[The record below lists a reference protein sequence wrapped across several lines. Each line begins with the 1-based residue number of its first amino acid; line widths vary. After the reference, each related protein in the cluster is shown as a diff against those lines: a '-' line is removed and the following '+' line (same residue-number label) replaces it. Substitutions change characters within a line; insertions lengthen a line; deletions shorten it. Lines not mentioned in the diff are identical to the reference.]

1 MTERVKIGLVGTG
14 YWGKNLLRNFVN
26 CTLTTVTAVCDAN
39 TELAKTRIEDYGDI
53 EIYADVTTMLENA
66 NVDAIAVATP
76 VRTHFDI
83 AMAALRCG
91 KHVLVEKPIALNY
104 EQATQL
110 VAEASNNNLTL
121 MCDHTFCY
129 SGPVRRIRQVIE
141 SGILGD
147 VVTINSTR
155 TNLGLFQKDVNVLWD
170 LAPHDLS
177 ICEYIL
183 GDSYSPVSVRA
194 TGTKHP
200 HSPFVADA
208 HMHLSLENNVNIAI
222 HNSWLAP
229 TKTRQFTIVGTKK
242 MLVWDDLSPNDK
254 VKICHKNMRKDGEV
268 FVYTDDGTTC
278 PSIDMTEPLL
288 EVANDFARCVL
299 TGDSPV
305 APGHTA
311 AQIVQILELADECL
325 VTSETLEVSS

>member
-129 SGPVRRIRQVIE
+129 
-141 SGILGD
+141 
-147 VVTINSTR
+147 
-155 TNLGLFQKDVNVLWD
+155 
-170 LAPHDLS
+170 
-177 ICEYIL
+177 
-183 GDSYSPVSVRA
+183 
-194 TGTKHP
+194 
-200 HSPFVADA
+200 
-208 HMHLSLENNVNIAI
+208 
-222 HNSWLAP
+222 
-229 TKTRQFTIVGTKK
+229 
-242 MLVWDDLSPNDK
+242 
-254 VKICHKNMRKDGEV
+254 
-268 FVYTDDGTTC
+268 
-278 PSIDMTEPLL
+278 
-288 EVANDFARCVL
+288 
-299 TGDSPV
+299 
-305 APGHTA
+305 
-311 AQIVQILELADECL
+311 
-325 VTSETLEVSS
+325 